1 MSKVCIIAEAGVNH
15 NGNFDMAIDLIRI
28 AKECGADVVKF
39 QTWITEELVSVDAP
53 KASYQKNNDE
63 SATQYEMLKKLELSF
78 EEFRK
83 LKQYAEEID
92 IEFLSTP
99 DEEKSL
105 DFLVDEL
112 GMKIIKV
119 GSGEVTNIPYLKKI
133 GQKKLPVILSTGM
146 SYLGEVEI
154 AYYTLIDSGATHV
167 TILHCTSNY
176 PASYKSVNLH
186 AMLTIKDAL
195 KVKVGYSDHTEGN
208 EISIAAVALGATVI
222 EKHFTTD
229 KNLPGPDH
237 SASMNPQELK
247 NLVQQIRNVEAALS
261 ANGKKVPT
269 EEEIET
275 KRVVQKGIYC
285 NKDLVAGSVIT
296 LDDLAFKR
304 PLNDGLSAANY
315 KFILDK
321 KLKTNV
327 GKNEIITLRNF

>member
-1 MSKVCIIAEAGVNH
+1 MNKVCIIAEAGVNH
-15 NGNFDMAIDLIRI
+15 NGSVDMAMELIRV
-28 AKECGADVVKF
+28 AKECGADIVKF
-39 QTWITEELVSVDAP
+39 QTWITDELVSMDAP
-53 KASYQKNNDE
+53 KASYQKKNDE

-78 EEFRK
+78 EDFRK
-83 LKQYAEEID
+83 LQHYAEEID

-105 DFLVDEL
+105 NFLVDEL
-112 GMKIIKV
+112 GMKVIKV

-146 SYLGEVEI
+146 SFLGEVET
-154 AYYTLIDSGATHV
+154 AYYTLIESGALQV

-176 PASYKSVNLH
+176 PASYQSVNLH

-195 KVKVGYSDHTEGN
+195 KVNVGYSDHTEGN

-222 EKHFTTD
+222 EKHFTID

-237 SASMNPQELK
+237 SASMNPSELK
-247 NLVQQIRNVEAALS
+247 SLVQQIRNVEAALS
-261 ANGKKVPT
+261 ADGRKVPAG
-269 EEEIET
+269 EEIET

-285 NKDLVAGSVIT
+285 NKDLLAGSVVA
-296 LDDLAFKR
+296 LEDLSFKR

-315 KFILDK
+315 TFILGK
-321 KLKTNV
+321 ILKADV
-327 GKNEIITLRNF
+327 GRNELITLNHL

>member
-1 MSKVCIIAEAGVNH
+1 MNKVCIIAEAGVNH
-15 NGNFDMAIDLIRI
+15 NGSFDMAIELIRI
-28 AKECGADVVKF
+28 AKECGADIVKF

-53 KASYQKNNDE
+53 KASYQKKKDE

-78 EEFRK
+78 EDFRK
-83 LKQYAEEID
+83 LQHYAEEID

-105 DFLVDEL
+105 NFLVDEL
-112 GMKIIKV
+112 GMKVIKV

-154 AYYTLIDSGATHV
+154 AYYTLIESGAPEV

-176 PASYKSVNLH
+176 PASYQSVNLQ
-186 AMLTIKDAL
+186 AMLTIKDAF

-222 EKHFTTD
+222 EKHFTID

-261 ANGKKVPT
+261 ADGKKVPAG
-269 EEEIET
+269 EEIET

-285 NKDLVAGSVIT
+285 NKDLLAGYKMT
-296 LDDLAFKR
+296 MEDLIFKR
-304 PLNDGLSAANY
+304 PINDGLSAANY
-315 KFILDK
+315 NFILGK
-321 KLKTNV
+321 ILKADVN
-327 GKNEIITLRNF
+327 KNELITLNHF